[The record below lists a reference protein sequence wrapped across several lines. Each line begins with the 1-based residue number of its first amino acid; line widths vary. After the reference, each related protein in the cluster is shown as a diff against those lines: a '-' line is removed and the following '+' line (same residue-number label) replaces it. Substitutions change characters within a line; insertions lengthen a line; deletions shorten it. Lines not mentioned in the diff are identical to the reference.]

1 MGFAM
6 DREQLENELRRLG
19 CRTRECRKHGYIFMP
34 QHSGGINIEGHEIH
48 FWDCGVNA
56 KVDGDIAWQS
66 LTALP
71 DEAGFQ
77 RTIETLSALAA

>member
-1 MGFAM
+1 M

-19 CRTRECRKHGYIFMP
+19 CSTRECGKHGYIFMP

-56 KVDGDIAWQS
+56 KVGTNAAYKS
-66 LTALP
+66 LASLP
-71 DEAGFQ
+71 DGVGFQ
-77 RTIETLSALAA
+77 RTLETLVAIAA